1 MADQSATTIRP
12 LTAADA
18 PAYRALR
25 LSALADTPAAFGAS
39 HGQEAA
45 EPLDWFAARL
55 APPPPSRVYG
65 AFDGDILIGI
75 AGFLAYHGEKKR
87 HIGLLWGVYLAPAG
101 RRRGIAAALVG
112 AVIAHAR
119 QHVVLLHADV
129 GVDNQPARRLY
140 ERLGFHC
147 YGIQPKALRIDGIFH
162 DEAMLALDFSQP
174 PEA

>member
-1 MADQSATTIRP
+1 MADLTAATIRP
-12 LTAADA
+12 LAAADA

-39 HGQEAA
+39 HREEAA
-45 EPLDWFAARL
+45 QPLDWFAARIT
-55 APPPPSRVYG
+55 PQPPSRVYG
-65 AFDGDILIGI
+65 AFQENALIGL

-101 RRRGIAAALVG
+101 RGRGIAAALVE

-119 QHVVLLHADV
+119 EHVLLLHADV

-140 ERLGFHC
+140 ERLGFRS
-147 YGIQPKALRIDGIFH
+147 YGIQPKALRIDGAFH
-162 DEAMLALDFSQP
+162 DEAMLALDFS
-174 PEA
+174 A